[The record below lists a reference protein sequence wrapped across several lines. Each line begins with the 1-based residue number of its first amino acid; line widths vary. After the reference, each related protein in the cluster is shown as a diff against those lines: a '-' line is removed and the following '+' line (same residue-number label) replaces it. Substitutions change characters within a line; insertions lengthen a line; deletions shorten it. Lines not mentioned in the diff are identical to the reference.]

1 MNEKEEK
8 KILLVFTMKPH
19 LPRNLTQETLNSL
32 NVDQDMDGN
41 KSRLESLGG
50 IDGLISLLDS
60 SQSIGLS
67 TEKVANMKLLFGT
80 NVFPETPME
89 SFLSIF
95 IGSFNDFTL
104 LVLIAAALVSIGI
117 DTWQNPSYGYVEG
130 LAILI
135 AVVAVALVT
144 SLNDYTKELQFRD
157 LEKSSENDERTS
169 VIRNG
174 EVERINPR
182 DLVVGDIIKLQV
194 SFES

>member
-1 MNEKEEK
+1 
-8 KILLVFTMKPH
+8 MKPH

-32 NVDQDMDGN
+32 NVDQDMEGN

>member
-1 MNEKEEK
+1 MNG
-8 KILLVFTMKPH
+8 
-19 LPRNLTQETLNSL
+19 LNVEQSRDANRARLEALGGTEGLAKSL
-32 NVDQDMDGN
+32 NCSLQKGYSKEQVLIMRTKFGN
-41 KSRLESLGG
+41 NS
-50 IDGLISLLDS
+50 
-60 SQSIGLS
+60 
-67 TEKVANMKLLFGT
+67 
-80 NVFPETPME
+80 FPETPME